1 MSKREAYEFAKP
13 REAAP
18 TFWKSLEEKVDPEA
32 AKKRAEAEFPFN
44 LAKASAGDEQ
54 ALGRRGFMMFA
65 GLTAAIAGLEGC
77 ARRPVEKIVP
87 YTRMPEY
94 SLPGIPYHY
103 ATVRYDR
110 GEAIG
115 LLVEAHEGRP
125 TKIEG
130 NPDHPA
136 SLGATDVRTQ
146 ASILDLY
153 DPDRSNGVKHRAGG
167 ALEPAKFEEFE
178 TWLAAKVKA
187 YEADQG
193 AKLRFL
199 TPPTNS
205 PTFIRL
211 RELIR
216 AKLPHAR
223 FHSFTSVNESNAR
236 EGARIAF
243 GQAVSTVNDYQHAKV
258 IVALDSDFL
267 QTEAGMIRAT
277 RQFARGR
284 RLNAPNDPM
293 SRLYVV
299 EPSYTT
305 TGANADHRLRL
316 PARDVGRYLA
326 ALGNELATAHGISLG
341 GVAGAVSQ
349 VSAAKVDG
357 VPEKWIKVVAAELA
371 AAKNKSVITVGAR
384 QPARVHA
391 LAHALN
397 AALGNAGQTV
407 QYFPVTDPEETDQI
421 TDLKALL
428 ADLDSKRV
436 ETLIVL
442 GGNPAYE
449 VPADLKFSERLASSG
464 ATLVQLAASEDE
476 TSAKA
481 GWHVPLAHELETW
494 GDQRGL
500 DGTYSVQQPLIAP
513 LHGGLSPVELLG
525 RIAGESPSG
534 YQLVQATLRASYPQP
549 LTLDREW
556 KKALQR
562 GVVTGAV
569 TRPFPAMAVREADVA
584 AAVAQIKPGK
594 PLDEGNLEVNFAPD
608 PKLFDGR
615 HANNAWLL
623 ELPDP
628 MTKICWDNAA
638 YFSPATAAALGIAS
652 GDVVELAREGGKL
665 EIAAWILPG
674 HADRAVTVH
683 LGWGRTRAG
692 RFGGNEDERD
702 WSKGIDTYP
711 ITQKLPINGKMRG
724 FNAGALRT
732 SDAMGFTDGV
742 KATKTGK
749 TYLLAQ
755 TQEHHSMEGRP
766 VAIDAT
772 LAEYKQTPM
781 FPQYRTPDPKVL
793 PLWTPV
799 DYTKGHRWGMSI
811 DLNACTGC
819 NACVIA
825 CQSENNIPVVGKDQV
840 QRGREMHWIRIDR
853 YYRNG
858 YAAQKDPHL
867 DEKDPLVAVQPV
879 ACVQCEEAPCENV
892 CPVNATEHSPE
903 GLNDMAYNRCIGTRY
918 CANNCPYKVRRFN
931 YLEFQGE
938 PMYGDLPETTKM
950 ANNPNVTVRMRG
962 VMEKCTYCVQ
972 RIQEGKIDAKR
983 AGRPMKDGDVTTAC
997 AQACPAEA
1005 IVFGDLNDPTARVA
1019 RLQKR
1024 DRGYRLL
1031 SELGTH
1037 PRTTH
1042 LAKIRNP
1049 NPEMV

>member
-1 MSKREAYEFAKP
+1 MSKRDAYEFAKP

-18 TFWKSLEEKVDPEA
+18 LFWKSLEAKAKPDE

-44 LAKASAGDEQ
+44 LTKDDESVGPV
-54 ALGRRGFMMFA
+54 GRRNFMMFA

-94 SLPGIPYHY
+94 ALPGLSYHY
-103 ATVRYDR
+103 ATVRYER

-115 LLVEAHEGRP
+115 LLVETHEGRP

-130 NPDHPA
+130 NPDHPS

-146 ASILDLY
+146 ASIFDLY
-153 DPDRSNGVKHRAGG
+153 DPDRSTQVKHKSGA
-167 ALEPAKFEEFE
+167 ALEASNLADFDA
-178 TWLAAKVKA
+178 WLAGKVKA
-187 YEADQG
+187 YAADQG
-193 AKLRFL
+193 AKLRIL
-199 TPPTNS
+199 SPPTNS

-211 RELIR
+211 REAIR

-223 FHSFTSVNESNAR
+223 FHTFTAVGESNAR

-243 GQAVSTVNDYQHAKV
+243 GQAVNTINDYQHAKV
-258 IVALDSDFL
+258 ILSLDSDFL
-267 QTEAGMIRAT
+267 QTEPGMIRAT

-284 RLNAPNDPM
+284 RLNTPNEPI

-316 PARDVGRYLA
+316 PARDVERYLA
-326 ALGNELATAHGISLG
+326 ALATELATKHGLSLG
-341 GVAGAVSQ
+341 AIAVPLAALGA
-349 VSAAKVDG
+349 KIDG
-357 VPEKWIKVVAAELA
+357 VPEKWVKVVAAELA
-371 AAKNKSVITVGAR
+371 GAKNRSVITVGSR

-391 LAHALN
+391 IAHALN

-407 QYFPVTDPEETDQI
+407 QHFPVTDPEETEHVA
-421 TDLKALL
+421 DLKALL
-428 ADLDSKRV
+428 SDLDGKRV

-442 GGNPAYE
+442 GGNPVYD
-449 VPADLKFSERLASSG
+449 VPVDLKFAERLASSG
-464 ATLVQLAASEDE
+464 ATLVQLSSHADE
-476 TSAKA
+476 TTAKA
-481 GWHVPLAHELETW
+481 GWHVPLAHEYETW
-494 GDQRGL
+494 GDQRAL
-500 DGTYSVQQPLIAP
+500 DGTYSVQQPLMAP
-513 LHGGLSPVELLG
+513 LHGGVSPIEILG
-525 RIAGESPSG
+525 RIAGEDSNG
-534 YQLVQATLRASYPQP
+534 YHLVQGTLRASYPQP

-584 AAVAQIKPGK
+584 AAAAQGKPGK
-594 PLDEGNLEVNFAPD
+594 ALGADNLEINFAPD
-608 PKLFDGR
+608 PKLLDGR

-628 MTKICWDNAA
+628 MTKIVWDNAA
-638 YFSPATAAALGIAS
+638 YFSPTTAAALGVAI
-652 GDVVELAREGGKL
+652 GDVVEITREGAKL

-674 HADRAVTVH
+674 HADNSITLH

-692 RFGGNEDERD
+692 RFGGEEDERD
-702 WSKGIDTYP
+702 WGKALDTYP
-711 ITQKLPINGKMRG
+711 ITQKLPLNGKMRG
-724 FNAGALRT
+724 FNVATLRT
-732 SDAMGFTDGV
+732 SDALGFGDGAKV
-742 KATKTGK
+742 TKTGK

-772 LAEYKQTPM
+772 LAEYKQTPS
-781 FPQYRTPDPKVL
+781 FPQYRTPDPKTL

-819 NACVIA
+819 NACVVA

-853 YYRNG
+853 YYRNA
-858 YAAQKDPHL
+858 YTNQKDEHL
-867 DEKDPLVAVQPV
+867 DEKDPLVSVQPV
-879 ACVQCEEAPCENV
+879 ACVQCEDAPCENV

-938 PMYGDLPETTKM
+938 PMYGDMPEVSKM
-950 ANNPNVTVRMRG
+950 AHNPNVTVRMRG

-972 RIQEGKIDAKR
+972 RIQEGKIGAKR
-983 AGRPMKDGDVTTAC
+983 DARPLKDGDITTAC

-1005 IVFGDLNDPTARVA
+1005 IVFGDLNDPTARVSRA
-1019 RLQKR
+1019 QKR

-1031 SELGTH
+1031 SELGTR

>member
-1 MSKREAYEFAKP
+1 MSKRDAYEFPKA

-18 TFWKSLEEKVDPEA
+18 LFWKSLEEKAKPEE

-44 LAKASAGDEQ
+44 LTKDPEP

-65 GLTAAIAGLEGC
+65 GITAAIAGLEGC

-94 SLPGIPYHY
+94 ALPGVSYHY
-103 ATVRYDR
+103 ATVRYER
-110 GEAIG
+110 GEAVG
-115 LLVEAHEGRP
+115 LLVETHEGRP

-130 NPDHPA
+130 NPDHPS

-146 ASILDLY
+146 ASIFDLY
-153 DPDRSNGVKHRAGG
+153 DPDRSTTVKHKA
-167 ALEPAKFEEFE
+167 AASLEAAKLADFDA
-178 TWLAAKVKA
+178 WLAGKAKA
-187 YEADQG
+187 WEGNQG
-193 AKLRFL
+193 GTLRFL
-199 TPPTNS
+199 APPTNS
-205 PTFIRL
+205 PTFLRL
-211 RELIR
+211 REALR

-223 FHSFTSVNESNAR
+223 FHTFTSVGESNIR

-243 GQAVSTVNDYQHAKV
+243 GQAVNTLNDYQHAKV
-258 IVALDSDFL
+258 ILALDADFL
-267 QTEAGMIRAT
+267 QTEPGMIRST
-277 RQFARGR
+277 RLYARGR
-284 RLNAPNDPM
+284 RMNTPNEPI

-316 PARDVGRYLA
+316 PARDVERYLA
-326 ALGNELATAHGISLG
+326 ALATELGKLGVSLG
-341 GVAGAVSQ
+341 AVAAPLAALGTNIAGVS
-349 VSAAKVDG
+349 D
-357 VPEKWIKVVAAELA
+357 KWIKVVAAELA
-371 AAKNKSVITVGAR
+371 GAKNRSVITAGAR

-391 LAHALN
+391 LVHALN
-397 AALGNAGQTV
+397 AALGNVGQTV
-407 QYFPVTDPEETDQI
+407 QYFPVTDPEETEQVA
-421 TDLKALL
+421 DLKALL
-428 ADLDSKRV
+428 SDLDGKRV
-436 ETLIVL
+436 ETLVIL
-442 GGNPAYE
+442 GGNPVYD
-449 VPADLKFSERLASSG
+449 VPADLKLKDRVANSG
-464 ATLVQLAASEDE
+464 ATVVQLSSHEDE
-476 TSAKA
+476 TSATA
-481 GWHVPLAHELETW
+481 TWHVPLAHEYETW

-500 DGTYSVQQPLIAP
+500 DGTYSVQQPLLAP
-513 LHGGLSPVELLG
+513 LHGGISPIELLG
-525 RIAGESPSG
+525 RIVGEAPGG
-534 YQLVQATLRASYPQP
+534 YALVQGTLRASYPQP

-569 TRPFPAMAVREADVA
+569 TRPFPAMAVREAEVA
-584 AAVAQIKPGK
+584 AAVAQGKLGK
-594 PLDEGNLEVNFAPD
+594 PLGNDNLEINFSPD

-628 MTKICWDNAA
+628 MTKIVWDNAA
-638 YFSPATAAALGIAS
+638 YFSPTTAAALGIAS
-652 GDVVELAREGGKL
+652 GDVVEIVREGHKL

-674 HADRAVTVH
+674 HADNSVSLH

-692 RFGGNEDERD
+692 RFGGNEAERD
-702 WSKGIDTYP
+702 WSGGVDTYP
-711 ITQKLPINGKMRG
+711 ITQKLPINGRMRG
-724 FNAGALRT
+724 FNANVLRT
-732 SDAMGFTDGV
+732 TEAMGFGDGAKV
-742 KATKTGK
+742 TKTGK
-749 TYLLAQ
+749 TYVLAQ

-772 LAEYKQTPM
+772 LAEYKQTPS

-793 PLWTPV
+793 PLWTGV
-799 DYTKGHRWGMSI
+799 DYSKGHKWGMSI

-840 QRGREMHWIRIDR
+840 ERGREMHWIRIDR
-853 YYRNG
+853 YYRNN
-858 YAAQKDPHL
+858 YAGQKDEHL

-879 ACVQCEEAPCENV
+879 ACVQCEDAPCENV

-938 PMYGDLPETTKM
+938 PLYGDLPEVTKM

-972 RIQEGKIDAKR
+972 RIQEGKIAAKR
-983 AGRPMKDGDVTTAC
+983 DGRPMKDGDVTTAC

-1005 IVFGDLNDPTARVA
+1005 IVFGDLNDPTGRVA
-1019 RLQKR
+1019 RLTKR